1 MPFTG
6 FDHYNSAI
14 SNNVSSTF
22 FTTGTIG
29 AITSRWNDLWN
40 ATNPANPTPTA
51 SVALTGGSNLAIP
64 TLTGGHVENT
74 ISNFQVQST
83 VGSLGTVMIMDRLVH
98 QAGLSGIT
106 GTQTVNLPTVA
117 LPRYTD
123 GRGVMLAIR
132 IYTQIGATSTTVTA
146 SYTNQDGVAGRTA
159 KTNVIGNTG
168 FREVGRLILLALQE
182 GDTGVRSVQSI
193 TLAASTGT
201 AGNIGVVLFKPLAL
215 IPLTFAAE
223 PTNANFIN
231 GGLIGNIPEYDK
243 DACLC
248 FCVNFSL
255 ASGAISGVLTQTKM
269 D

>member
-6 FDHYNSAI
+6 FNHYVEAVNNYDNSI
-14 SNNVSSTF
+14 F
-22 FTTGTIG
+22 FSTGTIG

-40 ATNPANPTPTA
+40 STNPANPTPTV
-51 SVALTGGSNLAIP
+51 SLALTGGSNLAFP
-64 TLTGGHVENT
+64 TLTGSHVENAL
-74 ISNFQVQST
+74 SSFQVQST
-83 VGSLGTVMIMDRLVH
+83 VGSLGAVLIVDRLVH

-106 GTQTVNLPTVA
+106 GTQTLNLPTTA

-123 GRGVMLAIR
+123 GRGVMIGIR

-168 FREVGRLILLALQE
+168 FRETPRIIFLALQE

-201 AGNIGVVLFKPLAL
+201 AGNIGVVLFKPIAMV
-215 IPLTFAAE
+215 PLSFAAE

-231 GGLIGNIPEYDK
+231 GNLIGNIPEYDK

-248 FCVNFSL
+248 FFTNFSL
-255 ASGAISGVLTQTKM
+255 ASGSVTGVLCQSKL
-269 D
+269 